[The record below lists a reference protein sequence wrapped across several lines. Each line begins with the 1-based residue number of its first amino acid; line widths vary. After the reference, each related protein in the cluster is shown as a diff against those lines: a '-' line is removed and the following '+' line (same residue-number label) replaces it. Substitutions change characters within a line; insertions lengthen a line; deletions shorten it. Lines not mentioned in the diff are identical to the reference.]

1 MEEGLW
7 MFNKTNAALQPAPD
21 ALQTQWIPPGSC
33 FNLRPNLMSADSLLL
48 LPLNMFSISRD
59 RQSLRCKLFQSVFL
73 PCLVWPHFYPWEQ
86 KTLIRTRGQDEV
98 LCVVAG
104 IRELCFSPQDYV
116 KSIQIFKDKHFFCAS
131 ELPCRQILAWI
142 SFHYFSWFHSW
153 CFPPSSPPSSL
164 VNLYRLYSSPSKDI
178 KEETKCWLPSVPC
191 ILLDLR
197 NIQRCYT
204 SNGNFCKSWL

>member
-1 MEEGLW
+1 
-7 MFNKTNAALQPAPD
+7 
-21 ALQTQWIPPGSC
+21 
-33 FNLRPNLMSADSLLL
+33 MSADSLLL

-73 PCLVWPHFYPWEQ
+73 PCFAAFLS
-86 KTLIRTRGQDEV
+86 LRTENLDKDLRTGWGAVCSSRHKRVV
-98 LCVVAG
+98 LFSSVL
-104 IRELCFSPQDYV
+104 RE
-116 KSIQIFKDKHFFCAS
+116 KHPNLQRQAFFFCAS

-153 CFPPSSPPSSL
+153 CFLPFSPPSSL

-178 KEETKCWLPSVPC
+178 KEETKCWLPSVPY

-204 SNGNFCKSWL
+204 SNGNFFKSWL